1 MLYVNLFIEK
11 IMKINNQNWHSL
23 EIFGSQEN
31 REIFITY
38 IEDIIFGVDN
48 KSDSSLL
55 YFDKGCY
62 EEINS
67 YLDSSSFI
75 SKWDWSV
82 IEEENWNE
90 TCKDF
95 FQPVVI
101 NNKVRILPSWINR
114 NNDNLDIVI
123 NPSLAFGTGH
133 HETTYMMI
141 KSILS
146 YDFNNK
152 SVLDIGTGSGILSIL
167 AKKLGAKS
175 IYAIDNDIL
184 THNNFFEN
192 LALNNIDDIK
202 FEIKDCFDILDF
214 NYDFIFAN
222 INLNILKKLIP
233 RLESTGT
240 ILIISGI
247 LYSDEKVLTD
257 IFKRS
262 NKTIKNIHRK
272 NEWLCFIIEL

>member
-23 EIFGSQEN
+23 EIFGSQKN

-55 YFDKGCY
+55 YFDKDCY
-62 EEINS
+62 GEINS
-67 YLDSSSFI
+67 YLDNSSFI
-75 SKWDWSV
+75 SKWEWSI
-82 IEEENWNE
+82 IEEKNWNE

-95 FQPVVI
+95 FQPIVI
-101 NNKVRILPSWINR
+101 NNKVRILPSWINC
-114 NNDNLDIVI
+114 NNDNLDIII

-141 KSILS
+141 ESILS

-192 LALNNIDDIK
+192 LALNNINDIK
-202 FEIKDCFDILDF
+202 FKIKDCFDILDF

-247 LYSDEKVLTD
+247 LDSDEKVLTD
-257 IFKRS
+257 IFTSS
-262 NKTIKNIHRK
+262 NKTIENIYRK
-272 NEWLCFIIEL
+272 NEWLCFVIEL

>member
-55 YFDKGCY
+55 YFDKDCY
-62 EEINS
+62 GKINS
-67 YLDSSSFI
+67 YLHSSLFI
-75 SKWDWSV
+75 SKWEWSV

-114 NNDNLDIVI
+114 NNDNLDIII

-141 KSILS
+141 ESILS

-167 AKKLGAKS
+167 AKKLGAKF

-247 LYSDEKVLTD
+247 LDSDEKVLTD
-257 IFKRS
+257 ILKSS

>member
-1 MLYVNLFIEK
+1 
-11 IMKINNQNWHSL
+11 MKINNQNWHSL

-55 YFDKGCY
+55 YLDKDCY
-62 EEINS
+62 REINS

-75 SKWDWSV
+75 SKWEWSV
-82 IEEENWNE
+82 VEEENWNE
-90 TCKDF
+90 SCKDF

-101 NNKVRILPSWINR
+101 NNKVRILPSWINC
-114 NNDNLDIVI
+114 NNDNLDIII

-141 KSILS
+141 ESILS

-152 SVLDIGTGSGILSIL
+152 SVLDIGAGSGILSIL

-247 LYSDEKVLTD
+247 LDSDEKVLTD
-257 IFKRS
+257 IFKS
-262 NKTIKNIHRK
+262 NNKTIKNIHRK

>member
-1 MLYVNLFIEK
+1 
-11 IMKINNQNWHSL
+11 MKINNQNWHSL

-38 IEDIIFGVDN
+38 IENIIFGVDN

-55 YFDKGCY
+55 YLDKDCY
-62 EEINS
+62 GEINS

-75 SKWDWSV
+75 SKWEWSV

-114 NNDNLDIVI
+114 NNDNLDIII

-167 AKKLGAKS
+167 AKKLGAKF

-240 ILIISGI
+240 ILVISGI
-247 LYSDEKVLTD
+247 LDSDEKVLTD
-257 IFKRS
+257 IFTSS
-262 NKTIKNIHRK
+262 NKTIENIYRK
-272 NEWLCFIIEL
+272 NEWLCFVIEL

>member
-1 MLYVNLFIEK
+1 MLCANLFIEK
-11 IMKINNQNWHSL
+11 IMKINNQNWYSL
-23 EIFGSQEN
+23 EIFGSQKS

-38 IEDIIFGVDN
+38 IEDIITGVNN

-55 YFDKGCY
+55 YFDKIYY
-62 EEINS
+62 EEINLN
-67 YLDSSSFI
+67 LDSSSFI
-75 SKWDWSV
+75 NKWEWSV
-82 IEEENWNE
+82 IEEQNWNE
-90 TCKDF
+90 ACKDF

-101 NNKVRILPSWINR
+101 NNKVRILPSWINCD
-114 NNDNLDIVI
+114 NDNLDIII

-141 KSILS
+141 ESILS
-146 YDFNNK
+146 YDFNDK

-192 LALNNIDDIK
+192 LALNNINDIN
-202 FEIKDCFDILDF
+202 FEIKDCFDIIDF

-222 INLNILKKLIP
+222 INFNILKELIP
-233 RLESTGT
+233 RLESMGT

-247 LYSDEKVLTD
+247 LKSDEKVLTD
-257 IFKRS
+257 VLQNN
-262 NKTIKNIHRK
+262 NKKIKNIYRK
-272 NEWLCFIIEL
+272 NEWLCFVIEL

>member
-23 EIFGSQEN
+23 EIFGSQKN

-38 IEDIIFGVDN
+38 IEDIISGVNN
-48 KSDSSLL
+48 KTDSSLL
-55 YFDKGCY
+55 YFDKIYY
-62 EEINS
+62 EEINFN
-67 YLDSSSFI
+67 LDNSSFI
-75 SKWDWSV
+75 SKWEWSV

-90 TCKDF
+90 ACKDF

-101 NNKVRILPSWINR
+101 NNKVRILPSWINC
-114 NNDNLDIVI
+114 NNDNLDIII

-192 LALNNIDDIK
+192 LALNNINDIK
-202 FEIKDCFDILDF
+202 FKIKDCFDILDF

-247 LYSDEKVLTD
+247 LDSDEKVLTD
-257 IFKRS
+257 IFKSS
-262 NKTIKNIHRK
+262 NKTIKNIYRK
-272 NEWLCFIIEL
+272 NEWLCFVIEL

>member
-1 MLYVNLFIEK
+1 MLYVNLFIEE
-11 IMKINNQNWHSL
+11 IMKINNQNCYSL
-23 EIFGSQEN
+23 EIFCSHKN
-31 REIFITY
+31 REMFITY
-38 IEDIIFGVDN
+38 IENIIIGVDD

-55 YFDKGCY
+55 YFDKDCY
-62 EEINS
+62 GQINS
-67 YLDSSSFI
+67 YLDNSSFI
-75 SKWDWSV
+75 SKWEWSV
-82 IEEENWNE
+82 IEEENWNK

-101 NNKVRILPSWINR
+101 NDKVRILPSWINC
-114 NNDNLDIVI
+114 NNDNLDIII

-141 KSILS
+141 ESILS
-146 YDFNNK
+146 YNFNNK

-167 AKKLGAKS
+167 AKKLKAKS

-184 THNNFFEN
+184 AHNNFFEN

-247 LYSDEKVLTD
+247 LDSDEKKLTD
-257 IFKRS
+257 IFKSS
-262 NKTIKNIHRK
+262 NKTIKNIYRK
-272 NEWLCFIIEL
+272 NEWLCFVIEL

>member
-55 YFDKGCY
+55 YFDKECY
-62 EEINS
+62 GEINS
-67 YLDSSSFI
+67 YLDNSSFI
-75 SKWDWSV
+75 SKWEWSV
-82 IEEENWNE
+82 VEEENWNE

-114 NNDNLDIVI
+114 NNDNLDIII

-141 KSILS
+141 ESILS

-167 AKKLGAKS
+167 AKKLGAKF

-247 LYSDEKVLTD
+247 LDSDEKVLTD
-257 IFKRS
+257 ILKSS

>member
-1 MLYVNLFIEK
+1 
-11 IMKINNQNWHSL
+11 MKINNQNWYSL
-23 EIFGSQEN
+23 EIFGSHKN
-31 REIFITY
+31 REMFITY
-38 IEDIIFGVDN
+38 IENIIIGVDD

-55 YFDKGCY
+55 YFDKDCY
-62 EEINS
+62 GQINS
-67 YLDSSSFI
+67 YLDNSSFI
-75 SKWDWSV
+75 SKWEWSV
-82 IEEENWNE
+82 IEEENWNK

-101 NNKVRILPSWINR
+101 NDKVRILPSWINC
-114 NNDNLDIVI
+114 NNDNLDIII

-141 KSILS
+141 ESILS
-146 YDFNNK
+146 YNFNNK

-167 AKKLGAKS
+167 AKKLKAKS

-184 THNNFFEN
+184 AHNNFFEN

-247 LYSDEKVLTD
+247 LDSDEKKLTD
-257 IFKRS
+257 IFKSS
-262 NKTIKNIHRK
+262 NKTIKNIYRK
-272 NEWLCFIIEL
+272 NEWLCFVIEL